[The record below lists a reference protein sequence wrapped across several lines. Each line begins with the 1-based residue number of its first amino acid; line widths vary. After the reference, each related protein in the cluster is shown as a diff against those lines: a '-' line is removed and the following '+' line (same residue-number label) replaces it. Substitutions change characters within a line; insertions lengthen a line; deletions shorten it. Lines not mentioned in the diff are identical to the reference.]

1 MDHVDRLNEILP
13 AGMTLPEMALRFALS
28 NKQVHTVIIGM
39 RRHEHLRANL
49 TNAARG
55 PLNANL
61 LDELKGHRWE
71 RSS

>member
-1 MDHVDRLNEILP
+1 
-13 AGMTLPEMALRFALS
+13 MALRFALS